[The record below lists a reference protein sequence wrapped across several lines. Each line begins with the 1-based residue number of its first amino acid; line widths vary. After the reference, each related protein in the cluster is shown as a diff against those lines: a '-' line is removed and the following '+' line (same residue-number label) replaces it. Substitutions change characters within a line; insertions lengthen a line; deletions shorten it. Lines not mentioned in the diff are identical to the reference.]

1 MKMKLKI
8 CGCDASV
15 VYLFLKQ
22 IHTHFYSIK
31 QGAKPET
38 FDIITKP
45 DSIGFCTTRVVL
57 TYIDDDLKATYIT
70 LSYSQFDRVAIEG
83 ITSKKEV

>member
-8 CGCDASV
+8 CGCDATV
-15 VYLFLKQ
+15 VYMFLKQ
-22 IHTHFYSIK
+22 MHTHFYSIK
-31 QGAKPET
+31 QGAKPGT

-57 TYIDDDLKATYIT
+57 TYIDDNLKATYIT
-70 LSYSQFDRVAIEG
+70 LEYSQFDRVAIDG
-83 ITSKKEV
+83 ITTKKGV

>member
-38 FDIITKP
+38 FDIIT
-45 DSIGFCTTRVVL
+45 SSTTTISR
-57 TYIDDDLKATYIT
+57 
-70 LSYSQFDRVAIEG
+70 Q
-83 ITSKKEV
+83 